1 MLKFDSCSLNYCS
14 VTLIVIYFCLLY
26 LFYVTFCDITFLEY
40 FENMYAKVETCDWD
54 ILDTTDRSTF
64 VPLGQWY

>member
-40 FENMYAKVETCDWD
+40 FENMYAKVETCD
-54 ILDTTDRSTF
+54 
-64 VPLGQWY
+64 